1 MTTDRRATCAV
12 LFDIDGTLID
22 SNDLHVEAW
31 ARAFA
36 EAGHPQ
42 DIDAIHAQIG
52 KGGDLLVPT
61 LLPAAREAVRKAIDE
76 RHGAIFKAEY
86 LARAKPF
93 PSASDLVR
101 RAHAAG
107 LKVVLASSAKQDE
120 LEHYAGLLGIETLLD
135 AATSIDDVETS
146 KPAPDIFG
154 VALDKIAPIAAA
166 ETIVVGDTPYD
177 IAAAGK
183 IGIAAIGLLSGGFA
197 EATLRDAGAM
207 AIYAHA
213 AALLGDFDG
222 SPLGRTKNNR

>member
-1 MTTDRRATCAV
+1 MIDQQAIPIRAA

-42 DIDAIHAQIG
+42 DPDALHAQIG

-61 LLPAAREAVRKAIDE
+61 LLPASGEAFCEALTK
-76 RHGAIFKAEY
+76 RHGEIFKAEY

-101 RAHAAG
+101 RAHEAG
-107 LKVVLASSAKQDE
+107 LKVVLASSAKRDE
-120 LEHYAGLLGIETLLD
+120 LDHYVELLGIGAMLD
-135 AATSIDDVETS
+135 AVTSSDDVETS

-154 VALDKIAPIAAA
+154 VALDRIAPILAA
-166 ETIVVGDTPYD
+166 ETIVVGDSPYD
-177 IAAAGK
+177 VSAARK
-183 IGIAAIGLLSGGFA
+183 NGIATIGLLSGGFS
-197 EATLRDAGAM
+197 EATLREAGAI

-222 SPLGRTKNNR
+222 SPLGMKKCR